1 MAGYRTILLDKA
13 ILYVHYTFMSD
24 APATVRP
31 NPTDPSPARAND
43 GSPTGRVLVLVRALI
58 VYGQQLLDG
67 LRQPHPDPML
77 AIGFGPITL
86 ASIIAR
92 VLRALR
98 IAAALEERLL
108 RPERKRE
115 AAADTPSPRTP
126 SVRKPREA
134 GRKAARWD
142 DDDRMPT
149 AEQIAAM
156 LRGRPVGSVLVDICR
171 DLGIGP
177 RHPLWRDLRYAI
189 MDTGGDVT
197 KLVMG
202 MIRRHTSGMFR
213 EPFTCKALSVDL
225 DWRSLSSGATGPP
238 GLRPAF

>member
-1 MAGYRTILLDKA
+1 
-13 ILYVHYTFMSD
+13 MSD
-24 APATVRP
+24 ALATVRP
-31 NPTDPSPARAND
+31 NPTDPPQDRAND

-58 VYGQQLLDG
+58 VYGQRLLDG
-67 LRQPHPDPML
+67 LRQPDPDPML
-77 AIGFGPITL
+77 SVGFGPITL
-86 ASIIAR
+86 ASIVAR
-92 VLRALR
+92 VLRGLR

-108 RPERKRE
+108 RPERNRE
-115 AAADTPSPRTP
+115 AATDAPAARAP

-171 DLGIGP
+171 DLGIGSQ
-177 RHPLWRDLRYAI
+177 HPLWRDLRYAI
-189 MDTGGDVT
+189 MDTGGDVAKMT
-197 KLVMG
+197 IG

-213 EPFTCKALSVDL
+213 EPFTGKEIPMIL
-225 DWRSLSSGATGPP
+225 DWRLLFSAATGPP
-238 GLRPAF
+238 GLWPAL